1 MELFEGGIHIQSE
14 EGKGSS
20 FIFTAKFKR
29 QAMRPASSRTIVT
42 RDMIR
47 QVRGTR
53 CLVVESNPMCAASVK
68 EVLLSLECS
77 VRTVSSCREALRLLN
92 AEAATKGEPP
102 AAAAGGGA
110 NVVGSPPTSAAAAA
124 NSGGH
129 DVIFIDSLRLAKE
142 PKEMEAMMAN
152 HRDRYFV
159 LMTRITERGVLRIN
173 ASNFSSLAKPVKRI
187 PLLDCLVAFKERAK
201 EQRLNGGTSK
211 LKRTTTTGTHYSS
224 NSAGADTADTSAA
237 APRVKSEPSTPTL
250 GHRRMSEEEAQEQGG
265 GSGELDAS
273 AEVVT
278 PSPGLERSLA
288 LGRRADC
295 GGGVDEDGV
304 DLYSD
309 DGSGGQA
316 SATPRSDSDGKRK
329 RECEGPISVARILH
343 SIQSQTETL
352 SPDHSLREIDGA
364 SFLMAEVQPHSYTH
378 GTRIAHHLQQ
388 RLLQQQGNRRL
399 SIGARILLVEDN
411 ITNQKVAVR
420 MLTRLGHRCDIAE
433 NGLQVLISSPSP
445 SSSPPSLSFSFL
457 FLFLTCAMLCR
468 VLCDARRRCTR
479 CVTTTTCW
487 C

>member
-53 CLVVESNPMCAASVK
+53 CLVVESNGMCAASVK

-102 AAAAGGGA
+102 ATAAGGGA
-110 NVVGSPPTSAAAAA
+110 NVVSGSPPASAATAA

-152 HRDRYFV
+152 HRNRYFV

-201 EQRLNGGTSK
+201 EQRLNGGTTSK
-211 LKRTTTTGTHYSS
+211 LKRTTTTGTHY
-224 NSAGADTADTSAA
+224 NSAGVDTADTSAA

-250 GHRRMSEEEAQEQGG
+250 GHRRLSEEEAQEQGG
-265 GSGELDAS
+265 GSGELEAS
-273 AEVVT
+273 AEVA
-278 PSPGLERSLA
+278 PSPGLERSVA
-288 LGRRADC
+288 LGQRTDC
-295 GGGVDEDGV
+295 GVDEDGV

-309 DGSGGQA
+309 DGGGQA
-316 SATPRSDSDGKRK
+316 SSPPSDGSKRK

-364 SFLMAEVQPHSYTH
+364 SFLMAEVPPHRSCTH
-378 GTRIAHHLQQ
+378 AHAARAPPHTR
-388 RLLQQQGNRRL
+388 G
-399 SIGARILLVEDN
+399 
-411 ITNQKVAVR
+411 
-420 MLTRLGHRCDIAE
+420 
-433 NGLQVLISSPSP
+433 
-445 SSSPPSLSFSFL
+445 
-457 FLFLTCAMLCR
+457 
-468 VLCDARRRCTR
+468 
-479 CVTTTTCW
+479 
-487 C
+487 